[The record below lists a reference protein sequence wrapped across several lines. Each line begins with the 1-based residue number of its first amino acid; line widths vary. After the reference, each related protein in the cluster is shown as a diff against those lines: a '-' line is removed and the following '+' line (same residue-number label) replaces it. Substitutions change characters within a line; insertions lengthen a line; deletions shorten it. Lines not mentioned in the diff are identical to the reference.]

1 MRYIGNKTKLLTFI
15 NDIIIEYTKNADIN
29 KFYDLFS
36 GTGSVSNNMKS
47 TYNIVSNDLLKSS
60 YFINLGL
67 LNNKPELP
75 DNIFDI
81 LNNQECEG
89 FIYNNYSEM
98 GSERLY
104 FSQENGK
111 KIDGIKKYLYEQYNS
126 NNLTSQQFYYLM
138 YCFIY
143 SIHKVSNTTGVYG
156 AFLKKLQSISKNTI
170 IVEDLPINSTDK
182 TIEVYNKDCIELLN
196 LINENDII
204 YMDPPYN
211 SRQYSSN
218 YHLLETIVNETEPNI
233 KIIKEKESVAGLPD
247 NLLKSKWCSK
257 KTIVEEIEKIAK
269 SKSKFIFMS
278 YNNEGLITIDNIV
291 NIFEKYGNVIIKKIE
306 HKKYKSNQ
314 NSNSKN
320 VDEVVICL
328 LK

>member
-1 MRYIGNKTKLLTFI
+1 MRFIGNKTKLLNFI
-15 NDIIIEYTKNADIN
+15 YDIIIEYTENTDIN
-29 KFYDLFS
+29 NFYDLFS
-36 GTGSVSNNMKS
+36 GTGSVSNHMKS

-60 YFINLGL
+60 YFINKGL

-81 LNNQECEG
+81 LNKQEYEG
-89 FIYNNYSEM
+89 FIYNNYSEI

-104 FSQENGK
+104 FSQKNGK

-138 YCFIY
+138 YCFINA
-143 SIHKVSNTTGVYG
+143 IHKVSNTTGVYA
-156 AFLKKLQSISKNTI
+156 AFLKKLQNISKNTI
-170 IVEDLPINSTDK
+170 VIEELSIVSTDK
-182 TIEVYNKDCIELLN
+182 NITVYNTDCIELLD

-257 KTIVEEIEKIAK
+257 KTIIEELEKIAK

-314 NSNSKN
+314 NSNCKN
-320 VDEVVICL
+320 VEEVVICL